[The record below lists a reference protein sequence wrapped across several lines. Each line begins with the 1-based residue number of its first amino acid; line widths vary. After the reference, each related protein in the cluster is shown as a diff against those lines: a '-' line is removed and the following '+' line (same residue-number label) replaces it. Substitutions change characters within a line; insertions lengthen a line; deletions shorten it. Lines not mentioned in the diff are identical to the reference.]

1 MKINKKCKGDKHC
14 KINSLGQK
22 LKLLKQAK
30 NNPTS
35 TLELF
40 YTKKSNK
47 SSYQSKNERLL
58 KIRKNANNPNAIA
71 FDKWSL
77 WVKK

>member
-47 SSYQSKNERLL
+47 SSY
-58 KIRKNANNPNAIA
+58 
-71 FDKWSL
+71 
-77 WVKK
+77 

>member
-1 MKINKKCKGDKHC
+1 MKINKKCKGDKLC
-14 KINSLGQK
+14 KINGLGQK

-30 NNPTS
+30 NNHTS

-47 SSYQSKNERLL
+47 SSY
-58 KIRKNANNPNAIA
+58 
-71 FDKWSL
+71 
-77 WVKK
+77 

>member
-1 MKINKKCKGDKHC
+1 MKINKKCKGDKLC

-22 LKLLKQAK
+22 LKLLKHA
-30 NNPTS
+30 
-35 TLELF
+35 
-40 YTKKSNK
+40 KKSQEYQSYNK
-47 SSYQSKNERLL
+47 SSYQSKNERIL
-58 KIRKNANNPNAIA
+58 KIRKNINNPKAIA